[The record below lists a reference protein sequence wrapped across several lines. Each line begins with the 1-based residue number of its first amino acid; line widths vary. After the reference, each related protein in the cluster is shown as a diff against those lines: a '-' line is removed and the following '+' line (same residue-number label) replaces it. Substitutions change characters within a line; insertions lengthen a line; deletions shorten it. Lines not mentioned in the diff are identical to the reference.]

1 MMIRARVTPSET
13 ASVCAP
19 AAALSILKS
28 SRTMQALTPGVSLK
42 VSANRVLVYLRANR
56 CGKICL
62 AACPLAPVEVPWT
75 MCTRFGRRVT
85 PVRAPHLI
93 SVRETRLTRVLV
105 DSLRVMKQQFN
116 YFIRRVSNTAPAP
129 MTTSRRPR
137 CVQMNNNRAF
147 VLFVEVIKKMPET
160 EEALFRHCGRTPT
173 GSPPPPVNVSR
184 FWSDLR
190 PVADLQPSSLP
201 RQSPRR

>member
-1 MMIRARVTPSET
+1 MSPRLNARALVQTRDARRLSAKRALLTMSSGCSTPVTARVILMMIRARVTPSET

-85 PVRAPHLI
+85 PVR
-93 SVRETRLTRVLV
+93 ETRLTRVLV

-116 YFIRRVSNTAPAP
+116 YFIRRVSFAAP
-129 MTTSRRPR
+129 
-137 CVQMNNNRAF
+137 
-147 VLFVEVIKKMPET
+147 L
-160 EEALFRHCGRTPT
+160 G
-173 GSPPPPVNVSR
+173 
-184 FWSDLR
+184 
-190 PVADLQPSSLP
+190 
-201 RQSPRR
+201 